1 MLKLASVLSPGKSE
15 LRGYL
20 LYNKFTALQHLLTR
34 DQDFSKVIY
43 LYYLA
48 HIYEKGL
55 AAFYTFYYFYLLHS
69 TSVFVKIPV
78 NKERLRVEELVILLE
93 EVVEIFRP
101 IRRGS
106 LEGETGHRA
115 ETELALLRGTLG
127 ICDKIV

>member
-34 DQDFSKVIY
+34 DQDFSK
-43 LYYLA
+43 
-48 HIYEKGL
+48 
-55 AAFYTFYYFYLLHS
+55 
-69 TSVFVKIPV
+69 IPV
-78 NKERLRVEELVILLE
+78 NKERLHVEELVILLE

-115 ETELALLRGTLG
+115 ETELALLRGTLD
-127 ICDKIV
+127 ICDRIV

>member
-43 LYYLA
+43 LLSYTYTKKVLTP
-48 HIYEKGL
+48 YTF
-55 AAFYTFYYFYLLHS
+55 FYTSITSHS

>member
-43 LYYLA
+43 LLSYTYTKKVLPP
-48 HIYEKGL
+48 
-55 AAFYTFYYFYLLHS
+55 YTFYYLLLLHS

-115 ETELALLRGTLG
+115 ETELALLRGTLNN
-127 ICDKIV
+127 CDKIV